1 MDLQDALRAC
11 NWTVADAMA
20 KIRGEIQTTEVVKA
34 KKKSSGP
41 KKKALKAHDAFE
53 LSGSESDEE
62 GEYTDNR
69 VVYNSSDDSDADSDF
84 ELLERAGKEQSNHL
98 WLHAT
103 LQLEKPKKRTP
114 PLVDS
119 LYILFITS
127 NAKTTKE

>member
-1 MDLQDALRAC
+1 MQDRMDLQDALRAC

-84 ELLERAGKEQSNHL
+84 ELLERAGKDHQSDYVKFSKLMKN
-98 WLHAT
+98 
-103 LQLEKPKKRTP
+103 PKANPTHFFR
-114 PLVDS
+114 
-119 LYILFITS
+119 
-127 NAKTTKE
+127 ARRRR

>member
-1 MDLQDALRAC
+1 MSSVFMDIFMQDRMDLQDALRAC

-84 ELLERAGKEQSNHL
+84 ELLERAGKEQI
-98 WLHAT
+98 
-103 LQLEKPKKRTP
+103 
-114 PLVDS
+114 S
-119 LYILFITS
+119 LL
-127 NAKTTKE
+127 